1 MDESVAS
8 QLVPAPEIRENG
20 GKRRPRLLLIQ
31 PLVGI
36 GDMIWHKPWIDHLAA
51 HYDVILATKPTVKPR
66 LLFDGD
72 YAIADFL
79 MIERS
84 MRGKRGKHDGLI
96 GFSDGGGFSGG
107 KSGSLPGVASQ
118 CPLHAGNT
126 HGRDS

>member
-1 MDESVAS
+1 MNRGAWLNMDESVAS

-51 HYDVILATKPTVKPR
+51 HYDVILATKPTVNAR
-66 LLFDGD
+66 RVFDGD

-79 MIERS
+79 MI
-84 MRGKRGKHDGLI
+84 
-96 GFSDGGGFSGG
+96 
-107 KSGSLPGVASQ
+107 
-118 CPLHAGNT
+118 
-126 HGRDS
+126 